1 MVLDCG
7 LVCLIP
13 HPSLLTLHPRDT
25 HPPGLVKT
33 KPDSASPV
41 MSPQFILTIPHAPT
55 MKIQFPFLHSMQNN
69 RMPNLHY
76 SNEIIWLSRGCL
88 SISLWPVF
96 EEVSSFAV
104 YEAQVCAPHLVRH
117 PRDVSLLPPNW
128 VCLLLCSEPTD
139 TTKPK
144 IRRRKELLLAASKE
158 NTGDFSQSSVSLN
171 SKMGDVLSQT
181 CLKW

>member
-1 MVLDCG
+1 ML
-7 LVCLIP
+7 
-13 HPSLLTLHPRDT
+13 
-25 HPPGLVKT
+25 
-33 KPDSASPV
+33 
-41 MSPQFILTIPHAPT
+41 
-55 MKIQFPFLHSMQNN
+55 SM
-69 RMPNLHY
+69 RL
-76 SNEIIWLSRGCL
+76 R
-88 SISLWPVF
+88 
-96 EEVSSFAV
+96 
-104 YEAQVCAPHLVRH
+104 CAPHLVRH